1 VGRTK
6 KKVSPTNFL
15 GIRGV
20 GGVAKE
26 NRRGKP
32 GACMYKCAYGGLKG
46 TTKMGNGLVQV
57 QHFPNAHEAV
67 YVWNNTDYNTLVRN
81 E

>member
-1 VGRTK
+1 
-6 KKVSPTNFL
+6 
-15 GIRGV
+15 
-20 GGVAKE
+20 
-26 NRRGKP
+26 
-32 GACMYKCAYGGLKG
+32 MYKCAYGGLKG